1 MNLKDYIS
9 EAVSHGGN
17 AKYSNE
23 PEYGDSTDDI
33 INWLKSYG
41 INGYQWKDKDRFRYM
56 EGNPPVKYGELIWYA
71 GPCDRSLVIARLVAC
86 HAIPNVG
93 IASRYGV
100 VSRLSGKHRDLHHI
114 SRIAGSTAIDCLIA
128 DVISIIY
135 EWYIIVVQL
144 SKLTR

>member
-41 INGYQWKDKDRFRYM
+41 IKGYQWKDRDSFRYM

-71 GPCDRSLVIARLVAC
+71 GPCNKSIDTHWVCLMNNSDRGNPKPEATQEICIYTKNKNRMNFIRNL
-86 HAIPNVG
+86 
-93 IASRYGV
+93 
-100 VSRLSGKHRDLHHI
+100 LSGEEYQLKF
-114 SRIAGSTAIDCLIA
+114 SEAIILMKRMIDRPSAWI
-128 DVISIIY
+128 
-135 EWYIIVVQL
+135 ENF
-144 SKLTR
+144 